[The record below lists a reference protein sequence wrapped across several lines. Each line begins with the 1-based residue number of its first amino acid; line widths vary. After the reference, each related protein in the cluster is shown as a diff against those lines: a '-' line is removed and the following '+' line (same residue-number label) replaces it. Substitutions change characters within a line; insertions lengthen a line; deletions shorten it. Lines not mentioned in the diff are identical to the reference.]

1 MGDDIAVS
9 AKAHLQARLRSL
21 HEGEPNTDGKYVL
34 LWQHQARRLH
44 YNHALQ
50 HAVFRAREHGVPLL
64 IVEDLYVGALECASS
79 FCLCRCGHA
88 RFTRRMCAQKHVY
101 YLPWIEREAGQLD
114 QAFPELINHAVDVV
128 TDDDALWCAG

>member
-1 MGDDIAVS
+1 MVSMGDDIAVS

-64 IVEDLYVGALECASS
+64 IVEDLYVGQRWNAHRHFAFAVAGMQDSRAECA
-79 FCLCRCGHA
+79 RK
-88 RFTRRMCAQKHVY
+88 KHVY

-114 QAFPELINHAVDVV
+114 QAFPELIKPCGGCCNR
-128 TDDDALWCAG
+128 